1 MARNWSPT
9 EVRALGVRTDLETAN
24 SVLGISRFHGYELAR
39 AGNYPVKVLRAG
51 RRYIVP
57 VSGLL
62 AALDIP
68 AEEPEKRPVAS

>member
-1 MARNWSPT
+1 MQRVWSPS

-24 SVLGISRFHGYELAR
+24 SVLGLNRFTGYELAKS
-39 AGNYPVKVLRAG
+39 GDYPVKVLRAG

-57 VSGLL
+57 VAGLL

-68 AEEPEKRPVAS
+68 TQEEERQLTA

>member
-1 MARNWSPT
+1 MQRVWSPS

-24 SVLGISRFHGYELAR
+24 SVLGLNRFTGYELAR
-39 AGNYPVKVLRAG
+39 TGDYPVKVLKAG

-57 VSGLL
+57 VAGLL

-68 AEEPEKRPVAS
+68 VEDNEGQLTA